1 MFERVKRKWIDCKE
15 KVCYNKF
22 MRIIN
27 AKFIKS
33 ASKKDE
39 FIDDELPQ
47 IAIVGRSNVG
57 KSSLINLLTNNS
69 KMAKTSS
76 TPGRTRLVNYFNINN
91 QFYLVDLP
99 GYGYH
104 KASKSIANAWDA
116 VMNDYFVDNE
126 KLKLVF
132 VLLDS
137 RIMATEL
144 DKQMLDYLAEN
155 EIPAVIIMTKTDKI
169 SRNELF
175 LNMSKI
181 SKEIRFN
188 KDLIVATSA
197 LKKQG
202 VERIETLLD
211 EYLK

>member
-1 MFERVKRKWIDCKE
+1 
-15 KVCYNKF
+15 
-22 MRIIN
+22 MRFIN

-39 FIDDELPQ
+39 FIYDELPQ

-116 VMNDYFVDNE
+116 VMNDYFVNNE
-126 KLKLVF
+126 RLKLVF

-137 RIMATEL
+137 RIMPTEL
-144 DKQMLDYLAEN
+144 DKQMLDYLATH

-169 SRNELF
+169 SRNELL

-188 KDLIVATSA
+188 KELIIATSA

-202 VERIETLLD
+202 VDRIEKLLD
-211 EYLK
+211 EYIT

>member
-1 MFERVKRKWIDCKE
+1 
-15 KVCYNKF
+15 

-27 AKFIKS
+27 TKFIKS
-33 ASKKDE
+33 ASKKEE
-39 FIDDELPQ
+39 FIVDELPQ

-91 QFYLVDLP
+91 NFYLVDLP

-104 KASKSIANAWDA
+104 KASKSIADSWDK
-116 VMNDYFVDNE
+116 VMNDYFIENE

-132 VLLDS
+132 VLLDC
-137 RIMATEL
+137 RIMPTEL
-144 DKQMLDYLAEN
+144 DRQMLDYLASH
-155 EIPAVIIMTKTDKI
+155 EIPAVIILTKVDKI
-169 SRNELF
+169 SRSELG

-188 KDLIVATSA
+188 KDLIVATST

-202 VERIETLLD
+202 VDRIESLLD
-211 EYLK
+211 EYLGEN

>member
-1 MFERVKRKWIDCKE
+1 
-15 KVCYNKF
+15 
-22 MRIIN
+22 MRFIN

-39 FIDDELPQ
+39 FIVDALPQ

-91 QFYLVDLP
+91 LFYLVDLP

-104 KASKSIANAWDA
+104 KASKSVGATWDA
-116 VMNDYFVDNE
+116 VMNDYFVEND

-132 VLLDS
+132 MLLDS
-137 RIMATEL
+137 RLEPTEL
-144 DKQMLDYLAEN
+144 DIQMLDYLATH

-169 SRNELF
+169 SRSELF

-188 KDLIVATSA
+188 KDLIIATSA

-202 VERIETLLD
+202 VERIESLID
-211 EYLK
+211 EYINA

>member
-1 MFERVKRKWIDCKE
+1 
-15 KVCYNKF
+15 
-22 MRIIN
+22 MRFIN
-27 AKFIKS
+27 TKFIKS
-33 ASKKDE
+33 ASKKAE
-39 FIDDELPQ
+39 FIEDELPQ

-126 KLKLVF
+126 KLKLVM
-132 VLLDS
+132 VLVDS
-137 RIMATEL
+137 RIGATEHDL
-144 DKQMLDYLAEN
+144 QMIDYLAEHL
-155 EIPAVIIMTKTDKI
+155 IPAIIIMTKIDK
-169 SRNELF
+169 
-175 LNMSKI
+175 LNRSEMNLNKDKLSKQ
-181 SKEIRFN
+181 IRYN
-188 KDLIVATSA
+188 KDLIVLTST
-197 LKKQG
+197 LKKIG
-202 VERIETLLD
+202 VEEICNLIEN
-211 EYLK
+211 YL

>member
-1 MFERVKRKWIDCKE
+1 
-15 KVCYNKF
+15 

-27 AKFIKS
+27 TKFIKS
-33 ASKKDE
+33 ASKKEE
-39 FIDDELPQ
+39 FIVDELPQ

-104 KASKSIANAWDA
+104 KASKSIADSWDK
-116 VMNDYFVDNE
+116 VMNDYFIENE

-132 VLLDS
+132 VLLDC
-137 RIMATEL
+137 RIMPTEL
-144 DKQMLDYLAEN
+144 DKQMLDYLASH
-155 EIPAVIIMTKTDKI
+155 EIPAVIILTKVDKI
-169 SRNELF
+169 SRSELG
-175 LNMSKI
+175 LNIAKI

-188 KDLIVATSA
+188 KDLIVATST

-202 VERIETLLD
+202 VDRIESLLD
-211 EYLK
+211 EYLGEN

>member
-1 MFERVKRKWIDCKE
+1 
-15 KVCYNKF
+15 

-39 FIDDELPQ
+39 FIQDSLPQ

-91 QFYLVDLP
+91 QFYIVDLP

-116 VMNDYFVDNE
+116 VMNDYFVGNVN
-126 KLKLVF
+126 LKLVF

-137 RIMATEL
+137 RIEPTEL
-144 DKQMLDYLAEN
+144 DKQMLDYLATH

-169 SRNELF
+169 SRSEVFQNI
-175 LNMSKI
+175 SKI

-188 KDLIVATSA
+188 KDLIIATSA

-211 EYLK
+211 EYLKN

>member
-1 MFERVKRKWIDCKE
+1 
-15 KVCYNKF
+15 
-22 MRIIN
+22 MRFIN

-33 ASKKDE
+33 ASKKAE
-39 FIDDELPQ
+39 FIEDELPQ

-137 RIMATEL
+137 RIEPTEL
-144 DKQMLDYLAEN
+144 DKQMLDYLATH

-169 SRNELF
+169 SRSEVF
-175 LNMSKI
+175 QNMSKI
-181 SKEIRFN
+181 AKEIRFN
-188 KDLIVATSA
+188 KDLIIATSA

-202 VERIETLLD
+202 VDRIEKLID
-211 EYLK
+211 EYLKI

>member
-1 MFERVKRKWIDCKE
+1 
-15 KVCYNKF
+15 
-22 MRIIN
+22 MRFIN

-33 ASKKDE
+33 ASNKAE
-39 FIDDELPQ
+39 FIEDELPQ

-104 KASKSIANAWDA
+104 KASKSIADAWDA

-137 RIMATEL
+137 RIEPTEL
-144 DKQMLDYLAEN
+144 DKQMIDYLAEH
-155 EIPAVIIMTKTDKI
+155 EIPAVIILTKTDKI
-169 SRNELF
+169 SRSELF

-181 SKEIRFN
+181 SKAIRFN
-188 KDLIVATSA
+188 KDLIIATSA

-202 VERIETLLD
+202 VDRIEKLID
-211 EYLK
+211 EYLKK

>member
-1 MFERVKRKWIDCKE
+1 
-15 KVCYNKF
+15 

-27 AKFIKS
+27 TKFIKS
-33 ASKKDE
+33 ASKKEE
-39 FIDDELPQ
+39 FIVDELPQ

-104 KASKSIANAWDA
+104 KASKSIGDTWDK
-116 VMNDYFVDNE
+116 VMNDYFVDNN

-137 RIMATEL
+137 RIMPTEL

-155 EIPAVIIMTKTDKI
+155 EIPAVIILTKVDKI
-169 SRNELF
+169 SRSELG

-188 KDLIVATSA
+188 KDLIVATST

-202 VERIETLLD
+202 VDRIESLLD
-211 EYLK
+211 EYLKN

>member
-1 MFERVKRKWIDCKE
+1 
-15 KVCYNKF
+15 
-22 MRIIN
+22 MRFIN

-39 FIDDELPQ
+39 FIEDELYQ

-91 QFYLVDLP
+91 KFYLVDLP

-104 KASKSIANAWDA
+104 KASKSIANSWDS
-116 VMNDYFVDNE
+116 VMNDYFTDNE

-137 RIMATEL
+137 RLEPTEL
-144 DKQMLDYLAEN
+144 DKQMLDYLAEH
-155 EIPAVIIMTKTDKI
+155 EIPAVIILTKADKI
-169 SRNELF
+169 SRSELG
-175 LNMSKI
+175 LNISKI
-181 SKEIRFN
+181 SKEVRFN
-188 KDLIVATSA
+188 KDLIIATSV

-202 VERIETLLD
+202 VERIEALLD
-211 EYLK
+211 DYIE